1 VEDILETP
9 KNVTTYTVHKL
20 TYSDGRAYRYHV
32 SDDAD
37 NVRYVAERTGMQ
49 LPSPTRLVEFFDPE
63 HNPSGR
69 LQPPA
74 TVPWLRGTRYEIF
87 VGEET
92 EEPYAVIQERWGLVD
107 ILLLRLPHY
116 EVEFGKHRYIVRGS
130 RYGARFYGIFRPP
143 EEDEEE
149 TAEGKEE
156 LEVEAAEPTEEDEEE
171 TAEEK
176 EELEVRVAEPTEKA
190 EEYPT
195 DKETGEDDAGEE
207 KKFKGVKV
215 GEIRRPAAGPS
226 YIIEVE
232 AAPLRQALLVLAA
245 LAILIDMEQFS

>member
-1 VEDILETP
+1 VEDTLATP

-116 EVEFGKHRYIVRGS
+116 EIEFGKHRYIVRGS
-130 RYGARFYGIFRPP
+130 RYGARLYGIFRPP
-143 EEDEEE
+143 EKEEEE
-149 TAEGKEE
+149 TDAGKEE
-156 LEVEAAEPTEEDEEE
+156 LEIKAAEPTEE
-171 TAEEK
+171 
-176 EELEVRVAEPTEKA
+176 A

-195 DKETGEDDAGEE
+195 DNETGEDGAGDEE